1 MMSQLDKAVEKLRD
15 AVRFR
20 TDRDYLDQRVIPETL
35 KGFPAP
41 EELENLDEK
50 GFEEVLQKTYREPGN
65 QDLEFWAGIWVDATQ
80 KEVEITES
88 SLLKWAISAPLDIQ
102 YIYKAREN
110 AEKTILTKRIRASRE
125 KVGKPVTVGMKDV
138 PEFAA
143 FMSNVSMEREVRYV
157 DDTASHYSEAYY
169 ENATIVWVEIVRAGR
184 NAKGVL
190 NWLGPKD
197 AIRHPIERTESQC
210 QHRTHPEWK
219 KKKIARIPIWH
230 EQRWSEVLLQVLR
243 EKMRL

>member
-41 EELENLDEK
+41 EELEYLDEK
-50 GFEEVLQKTYREPGN
+50 GFEEVLQKTYREPVN

-80 KEVEITES
+80 KEVEMTES
-88 SLLKWAISAPLDIQ
+88 SLLKWAISAPVDIQ

-110 AEKTILTKRIRASRE
+110 AEKTILTERIRASRE

-143 FMSNVSMEREVRYV
+143 FMSNVFMEHERYV
-157 DDTASHYSEAYY
+157 DDTVSQYSVAYY

-197 AIRHPIERTESQC
+197 AIRTPIERMESPR

-219 KKKIARIPIWH
+219 KKKIARIPKL
-230 EQRWSEVLLQVLR
+230 SELGRGGRLLRILM
-243 EKMRL
+243 EKMKR